1 MGDGRLSEQTMQEFA
16 EACAD
21 QNSTDELLEGL
32 ELLDDGT
39 FQYLMNEASLLDCIE
54 WDLTPREWVG
64 ALNLA
69 VLKQLTATYADWKT
83 AEVVALALARQGIE
97 VDGDEAKDGTYTLIV
112 SRGMK
117 VLRQMAEAV
126 PAARLQSQD

>member
-1 MGDGRLSEQTMQEFA
+1 MSEQTMQEFA

-32 ELLDDGT
+32 EQLADGS
-39 FQYLMNEASLLDCIE
+39 FRYLMNEASLLDCIE

-69 VLKQLTATYADWKT
+69 VLKQLTGTYADWKT
-83 AEVVALALARQGIE
+83 AEKVAHALGRYDIE
-97 VDGDEAKDGTYTLIV
+97 IDGDEAKEGTYTLIV
-112 SRGMK
+112 TRGMK

-126 PAARLQSQD
+126 PTVDIQQQQE

>member
-1 MGDGRLSEQTMQEFA
+1 MQEFA

-21 QNSTDELLEGL
+21 QNSTGELLEGL
-32 ELLDDGT
+32 ELLNDGT
-39 FQYLMNEASLLDCIE
+39 FRYLMNEASLLDCIE

-69 VLKQLTATYADWKT
+69 VLKQLTGTYADWET
-83 AEVVALALARQGIE
+83 AEVVAQALARHGIE

-112 SRGMK
+112 TRGMK
-117 VLRQMAEAV
+117 VLRQMAEAAPV
-126 PAARLQSQD
+126 VDIQQQD

>member
-1 MGDGRLSEQTMQEFA
+1 MQEFA

-32 ELLDDGT
+32 ELLNDGT
-39 FQYLMNEASLLDCIE
+39 FRYLMNEASLLDCIE

-69 VLKQLTATYADWKT
+69 VLRQLTGTYADWKT
-83 AEVVALALARQGIE
+83 AEVVARALARFGVEI
-97 VDGDEAKDGTYTLIV
+97 DGDEAKEGTYTLIV
-112 SRGMK
+112 TRGMK
-117 VLRQMAEAV
+117 VLRQMADAIPAV
-126 PAARLQSQD
+126 NLQQD